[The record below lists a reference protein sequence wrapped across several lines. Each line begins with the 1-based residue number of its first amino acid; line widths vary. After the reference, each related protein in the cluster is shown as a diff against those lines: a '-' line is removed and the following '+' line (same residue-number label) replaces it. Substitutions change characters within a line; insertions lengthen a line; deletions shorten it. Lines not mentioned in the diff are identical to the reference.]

1 MHILLI
7 ISSIPGAAKSIRDK
21 LFIFQLQPLLF
32 LDFLQVFFFMLL
44 KRSYLTI
51 SLLIQPLKLLIYLYI
66 AFYLYTTILLILIES
81 SQKHVGQAAAFNLPT
96 FFFIYTIYLYNQV
109 RPHKV
114 DILIE
119 YVFNLFIYISLINRR
134 FLYYII

>member
-1 MHILLI
+1 
-7 ISSIPGAAKSIRDK
+7 
-21 LFIFQLQPLLF
+21 
-32 LDFLQVFFFMLL
+32 MLL
-44 KRSYLTI
+44 KRFYLTI

-66 AFYLYTTILLILIES
+66 AFYLYATILLILVES

-96 FFFIYTIYLYNQV
+96 FFFLYILYIYIARR
-109 RPHKV
+109 RPHKA

-134 FLYYII
+134 FFILYNLNRIHLIYLYIKYLYISYVLFHRGYSIIFFVIFYYISI